1 MPNPITT
8 IAALCSVK
16 KYFAQTNPIWE
27 GLPFCLKPF
36 ILAIGLML
44 ILVYVGF
51 YLGIIWLVYSFISG
65 LYGLFTHN
73 VLHRSLETIQS
84 LAMNYGAS

>member
-1 MPNPITT
+1 MPSPIAT

-16 KYFAQTNPIWE
+16 KYFAKTNPIWE

-65 LYGLFTHN
+65 LYALFTHN